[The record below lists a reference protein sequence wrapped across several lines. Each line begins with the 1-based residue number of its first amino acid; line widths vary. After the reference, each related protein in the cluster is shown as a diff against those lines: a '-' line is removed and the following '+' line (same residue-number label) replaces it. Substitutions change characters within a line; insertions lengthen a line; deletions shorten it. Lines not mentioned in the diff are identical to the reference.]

1 MSSSIKHHHRQ
12 VDDLLPEGGEVG
24 IDGRGAARQPD
35 HRLGPAL
42 PRVERLSDPVEAPL
56 KQSSRLSE
64 PSPGDRLDRRGSI
77 GRRRSSL
84 RPLRRRKENVGDHR
98 VLRCTVGRGSH
109 LQIDPPEEGNIGQLN
124 EEQAPVA
131 RPLKLRIGPNPGD
144 RRYCGE
150 RFSDAFDSRG
160 EPVAGND
167 PQQVYVTELIGFA
180 RRKGSAESDVAAG
193 HGYAQRFS
201 KAVDQGSSP
210 LGTQVD
216 VDHYTIMV
224 SCRQGAVG
232 GDVRARRRPSGQTL
246 LMSSFA
252 GELCE
257 LLPADP
263 ASVGRARRLVA
274 TAIAATG
281 HDELVDLAT
290 LLVSE
295 VVTNSV
301 LHAGTEMRLTCR
313 SSGAGIRVEVF
324 DRSSLVPSV
333 RHYDAD
339 ATTGRGLGLV
349 SALATSWGVDCEDDG
364 KTLWFE
370 LDVGSAGGEGSP
382 WSEPVI
388 QSPPPEPALE
398 VQLCG
403 ASPPLVQATIEHGD
417 ALLRELALLAL
428 GGQLDDALPQG
439 WQLPQFDVSQILAA
453 AEAATA
459 AMQAKADLNV
469 GLPAGADAAATERL
483 RLVDHADTLAREGRL
498 LCAPALPEVAVCRH
512 WLYSQIAEQAAGFAP
527 QAWELPE
534 PLEPARS
541 AAGLPADELE
551 RLRRAT
557 AATVVA
563 DDANR
568 IIFVNQA
575 AGELLGW
582 APEALVGQRLTV
594 LIPPELREAHLAGF
608 SRLQVTGQPRIL
620 GVTVLVPALRRDG
633 WCVEV
638 ALTIERLAGCGG
650 RSAFRAVLAQTADA
664 SSERPSDR

>member
-1 MSSSIKHHHRQ
+1 MTS
-12 VDDLLPEGGEVG
+12 V
-24 IDGRGAARQPD
+24 
-35 HRLGPAL
+35 
-42 PRVERLSDPVEAPL
+42 
-56 KQSSRLSE
+56 
-64 PSPGDRLDRRGSI
+64 
-77 GRRRSSL
+77 
-84 RPLRRRKENVGDHR
+84 
-98 VLRCTVGRGSH
+98 
-109 LQIDPPEEGNIGQLN
+109 
-124 EEQAPVA
+124 
-131 RPLKLRIGPNPGD
+131 
-144 RRYCGE
+144 
-150 RFSDAFDSRG
+150 
-160 EPVAGND
+160 
-167 PQQVYVTELIGFA
+167 
-180 RRKGSAESDVAAG
+180 
-193 HGYAQRFS
+193 
-201 KAVDQGSSP
+201 
-210 LGTQVD
+210 
-216 VDHYTIMV
+216 
-224 SCRQGAVG
+224 
-232 GDVRARRRPSGQTL
+232 
-246 LMSSFA
+246 A

-257 LLPADP
+257 LLPADA
-263 ASVGRARRLVA
+263 ASAGRARRLVA
-274 TAIAATG
+274 TAIAASG
-281 HDELVDLAT
+281 HEELVDLGT

-313 SSGAGIRVEVF
+313 PSGAGIRVEVF
-324 DRSSLVPSV
+324 DRSSLVPTI

-370 LDVGSAGGEGSP
+370 LDGGAGDEGSP
-382 WSEPVI
+382 GAQPVI
-388 QSPPPEPALE
+388 HSPVPSAALE
-398 VQLCG
+398 VRLCG

-459 AMQAKADLNV
+459 AMHAKADLTV
-469 GLPAGADAAATERL
+469 GLPAGADTAATERL
-483 RLVDHADTLAREGRL
+483 RLVDHADALAREGRL

-512 WLYSQIAEQAAGFAP
+512 WLYSQITEQAAGVAP
-527 QAWELPE
+527 QPWELPE
-534 PLEPARS
+534 LLEPSRA
-541 AAGLPADELE
+541 AAGLPAEELA
-551 RLRRAT
+551 RLQRAT

-582 APEALVGQRLTV
+582 TPEALVGQRLTV

-620 GVTVLVPALRRDG
+620 GATVHVPALRRDG
-633 WCVEV
+633 SSVAL

-650 RSAFRAVLAQTADA
+650 RSAFRAVLAPSADEA
-664 SSERPSDR
+664 EV